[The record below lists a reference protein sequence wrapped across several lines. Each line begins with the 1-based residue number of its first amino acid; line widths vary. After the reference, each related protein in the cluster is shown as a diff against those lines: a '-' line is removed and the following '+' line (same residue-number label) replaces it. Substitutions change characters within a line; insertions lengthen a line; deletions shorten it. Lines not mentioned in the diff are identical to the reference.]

1 MTDTHEAVRTAAV
14 ATGLSAF
21 AGIIGGPVLAAVVGF
36 VAGLPLQLILAATL
50 AAVTWISPITGVW
63 LAIITVVAVIAFIL
77 GAIRK
82 PPPGIYRLTG
92 HTPVGQHITSLER
105 QLAAARAR
113 EQALIAALT
122 AAHQRNRPPAVAAL
136 TVRGEVTK

>member
-21 AGIIGGPVLAAVVGF
+21 AGIIGGPVAAAVVGF
-36 VAGLPLQLILAATL
+36 VAGLPVQLILAATL
-50 AAVTWISPITGVW
+50 AGVIWFSPITGVW
-63 LAIITVVAVIAFIL
+63 LFVVAIAAIGGFIL

-92 HTPVGQHITSLER
+92 HMPTSQHIASLER

-113 EQALIAALT
+113 EHALIAALT
-122 AAHQRNRPPAVAAL
+122 AAHQRNRPPAMPAPI
-136 TVRGEVTK
+136 VRGEVTE